1 MWAVIPV
8 KNLANAKQRLA
19 EALDPAERRRLFRC
33 MFEDVLVTVSKARG
47 LAGIV
52 VVTRDG
58 VAAEIA
64 LERGARVLRE
74 NQNRGQ
80 SAAVGHAAAVLAGE
94 GVAGILTLP
103 GDVPL
108 VTEEEIAAVLDAH
121 GGAHGGAPA
130 LTIVPA
136 RDGRGSNCM
145 ALTPPDIIPF
155 HFGNDSFRPHL
166 DEVRRRGIVARVLE
180 LPGLGLDIDSP
191 ADLRELLRRPGAGAT
206 RAYLETSGIA
216 ARLETLETLETS
228 VAPAL
233 AAEVSA

>member
-8 KNLANAKQRLA
+8 KDLANAKQRLA
-19 EALDPAERRRLFRC
+19 EVLDRSERRRLFRC
-33 MFEDVLVTVSKARG
+33 MLEDVLATVSKARG

-64 LERGARVLRE
+64 RERGARVLSE
-74 NQNRGQ
+74 DHNRGQ

-94 GVAGILTLP
+94 GVEGILTLP

-108 VTEEEIAAVLDAH
+108 VTAEEIEAVLDAH

-130 LTIVPA
+130 VSIVPT
-136 RDGRGSNCM
+136 RDGRGSNCI
-145 ALTPPDIIPF
+145 ALTPPDAISF
-155 HFGNDSFRPHL
+155 YFGDDSFQPHL
-166 DEVRRRGIVARVLE
+166 EAARQRGIAARVVE
-180 LPGLGLDIDSP
+180 LPGLGLDIDTP
-191 ADLRELLRRPGAGAT
+191 ADLRELMRRPGAGSA

-216 ARLETLETLETS
+216 ARLGTSETT
-228 VAPAL
+228 VAIPL
-233 AAEVSA
+233 AAEVST